1 MKCSWPAVEANCRSR
16 TFLNVRAALFVF
28 ALVLSGAVSPE
39 NVLRAQLLVLSCPAG
54 CALAPESERSVL
66 E

>member
-1 MKCSWPAVEANCRSR
+1 MKCSWPGVEANWRSL
-16 TFLNVRAALFVF
+16 TFLTVRAALFVL

-39 NVLRAQLLVLSCPAG
+39 HVLRAQLLVFRCPAG
-54 CALAPESERSVL
+54 CALAPESERPVL